1 MVELNNGCV
10 CCTINNDLVEAVYKV
25 LERQEQL
32 DYLVVET
39 TGLADPLPVALRFG
53 YRATRLDPPGFDCY
67 GGRRG
72 KLQPG
77 FIQL

>member
-10 CCTINNDLVEAVYKV
+10 CCTINNDLVEAVC

-39 TGLADPLPVALRFG
+39 TALPIRCSRSDVLG
-53 YRATRLDPPGFDCY
+53 TDET
-67 GGRRG
+67 
-72 KLQPG
+72 
-77 FIQL
+77 